1 LLVFLVYRQKLFTT
15 DTESHDVAGGHGATE
30 HSEVDQRVACDSG
43 GRSSIGARAG
53 AVENGAF
60 TGNINCGAS
69 DGEGIDMEVAQ
80 PIGAACA
87 KPALHE
93 RFTYVAGTRIEG
105 QFKDRP
111 ARNRGHKRIDV

>member
-1 LLVFLVYRQKLFTT
+1 LYV
-15 DTESHDVAGGHGATE
+15 
-30 HSEVDQRVACDSG
+30 
-43 GRSSIGARAG
+43 AG
-53 AVENGAF
+53 AVHADGDNSV